1 MDKNLL
7 YFHHACVVD
16 DIETL
21 VNMLEFEE
29 DIDINSAD
37 DDGDTGLHKAVLF
50 KNYDSAKYLLDMG
63 CAKNKKNSYGW
74 TALDMAIVNRDKSI
88 VKLLNEYGADESA
101 VDKQWLYDVLY
112 ND

>member
-16 DIETL
+16 DVETL

-74 TALDMAIVNRDKSI
+74 TALDMAIVNRDKYCI
-88 VKLLNEYGADESA
+88 KLLLNYGLDEFVADKKWFMS
-101 VDKQWLYDVLY
+101 VY